1 MARKCL
7 ATFALIVI
15 LMTLPEDTS
24 TSTNADSQC
33 CPLGRPL
40 GELDCETLAAW
51 VRCNGVAWRPQRND
65 DGACTLEPE
74 EFSRLDARGLQ
85 RAGLKPGEAERVL
98 GCREGP
104 TTGAIYVLWD
114 VAHVARASD
123 MVVLANSVRSIRRLE
138 EGAALGIMVF
148 IVPGMSGGSP
158 TDALRAVD
166 ETTADVLEAMRV
178 DVRELPS
185 HAAVERTTGLKLI
198 ALLHTPFSRTLL
210 LDADTFLCARSLR
223 TLFALT
229 ARFDFA
235 ATHAPFLFHE
245 GRPPRAADGVWPPEL
260 VHPFSYAVARWR
272 RVCARRISPAARHAS
287 AGNAALVAQR

>member
-1 MARKCL
+1 
-7 ATFALIVI
+7 
-15 LMTLPEDTS
+15 
-24 TSTNADSQC
+24 
-33 CPLGRPL
+33 
-40 GELDCETLAAW
+40 
-51 VRCNGVAWRPQRND
+51 
-65 DGACTLEPE
+65 
-74 EFSRLDARGLQ
+74 
-85 RAGLKPGEAERVL
+85 
-98 GCREGP
+98 
-104 TTGAIYVLWD
+104 
-114 VAHVARASD
+114 
-123 MVVLANSVRSIRRLE
+123 
-138 EGAALGIMVF
+138 
-148 IVPGMSGGSP
+148 
-158 TDALRAVD
+158 
-166 ETTADVLEAMRV
+166 MRV